1 MPAPPDHSP
10 APMPAASPL
19 PLASP
24 VPRERPARGAWA
36 MWAVAVAVY
45 LTAVFHRSGLAVA
58 SLDAEQRFHI
68 GPSVLAAF
76 VAVQLGIYAAMQIP
90 TGAMADRY
98 GSRRMLTAAV
108 TLMGAGELAFAV
120 SHSAATALLGR
131 GLVGLG
137 DAVTFLS
144 VLRLAQN
151 WFPVRRYGLL
161 AALTSLVGGVGQ
173 LVSTVPL
180 HAGLVHLGW
189 TTTFAASGL
198 VTLVVGIPV
207 WLALRDT
214 PGAVARRPVAPAD
227 GRIVEAVREVMH
239 RRGTWRGMWAHFTL
253 TGPFA
258 VFTALWGFPFLV
270 RAEHYRAARASDA
283 LALVVVAAVLG
294 APPVGLLLV
303 RFPRYRATLVYCAAG
318 LLLACWV
325 LVLALGAGHDPAWVV
340 VSLLV
345 VTGFGGPASAV
356 AFDLAREANRHERG
370 GAATGVVNIGGFTGA
385 VLADLAIG
393 ALLDTVGHG
402 GHSPTGFDWAMAAVP
417 VMVAVGI
424 AAFWWCGRP
433 GSDTA
438 AAGTWNTGDSRP
450 AAREA

>member
-1 MPAPPDHSP
+1 
-10 APMPAASPL
+10 
-19 PLASP
+19 
-24 VPRERPARGAWA
+24 

-68 GPSVLAAF
+68 GPSVLAVF

-98 GSRRMLTAAV
+98 GPRRMLTAAI
-108 TLMGAGELAFAV
+108 TLMGAGELAFALT
-120 SHSAATALLGR
+120 HDAGAALIGR

-151 WFPVRRYGLL
+151 WFPVSRYGLL

-180 HAGLVHLGW
+180 HAGLTHLGW
-189 TTTFAASGL
+189 TTTFAVSGL
-198 VTLVVGIPV
+198 VTLALVVPLWLTLHDRPESRHESSAPV
-207 WLALRDT
+207 VVSTGERLVD
-214 PGAVARRPVAPAD
+214 
-227 GRIVEAVREVMH
+227 AVREVMR

-258 VFTALWGFPFLV
+258 VFTALWGYPFLV
-270 RAEHYRAARASDA
+270 RAEHLSPARASDA
-283 LALVVVAAVLG
+283 LALVVLAAVVG
-294 APPVGLLLV
+294 APPVGMLMV
-303 RFPRYRATLVYCAAG
+303 RAPRRRPTIVYATATVLFS
-318 LLLACWV
+318 CWV
-325 LVLALGAGHDPAWVV
+325 LTLALGPGHDPAWVV
-340 VSLLV
+340 VALLV
-345 VTGFGGPASAV
+345 VTGVGGPASAV
-356 AFDLAREANRHERG
+356 AFDLAREANRYERG

-385 VLADLAIG
+385 VVADLVIG

-402 GHSPTGFDWAMAAVP
+402 GHSPAGFRWAMAVVP
-417 VMVAVGI
+417 LMVGLGTI
-424 AAFWWCGRP
+424 AFWWCGRP
-433 GSDTA
+433 RPPSRAWDTDPSRTPETDARRRPTTPLA
-438 AAGTWNTGDSRP
+438 APR
-450 AAREA
+450 